1 MSIYITKK
9 TTGTITLPNSIIRI
23 TKEWKLDWDSISG
36 MASGIAKDYA
46 IYNRNFLQDISKS
59 KTINALQAYDLYL
72 LTKKNIKDEQDCNK
86 EELDKLTAFFP
97 EPSKLSIKKPA
108 IELEALKVLKF
119 INKNFEISH

>member
-1 MSIYITKK
+1 MSISITKK
-9 TTGTITLPNSIIRI
+9 TTAAITLPNTIIRT
-23 TKEWKLDWDSISG
+23 TKEWKKDWDSISG
-36 MASGIAKDYA
+36 MATGIAKDYA

-59 KTINALQAYDLYL
+59 KTINALQVLDLYVL
-72 LTKKNIKDEQDCNK
+72 AKKNIKDEQDCNK

-97 EPSKLSIKKPA
+97 EPSKLSIKKSA

>member
-46 IYNRNFLQDISKS
+46 IYNRNFLQDILKS

-72 LTKKNIKDEQDCNK
+72 LAKKNIKDEQDCNK
-86 EELDKLTAFFP
+86 EDLEKLTAFFP
-97 EPSKLSIKKPA
+97 EPSQLSIKKSA

-119 INKNFEISH
+119 INKKFEILN